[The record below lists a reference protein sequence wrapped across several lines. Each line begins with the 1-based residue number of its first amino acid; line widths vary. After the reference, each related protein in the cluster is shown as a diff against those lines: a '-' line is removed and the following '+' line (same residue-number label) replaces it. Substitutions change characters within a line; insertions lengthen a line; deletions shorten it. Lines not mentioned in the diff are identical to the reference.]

1 MLEGA
6 QPDRVL
12 GELVDLAIERRVK
25 RGGDAAMDPTET
37 PSSPVSDEEGRALA
51 EKASV
56 FLQQWLML
64 RVAIVVAKKRGSPER
79 RLGEQY
85 NQQVPCQRKS
95 ASQQRWQ
102 RKGEGKFENKGKGK
116 DKGGNVG
123 VASTALLEKG
133 GAKGSPPR
141 QRHHHS
147 VPHSSP
153 SLPRDGSRR
162 SPIKRQW
169 TMAPSWWRKSPSPD
183 RAQVKG
189 GNGGSSGSGNN
200 RKGQRW

>member
-1 MLEGA
+1 MEGA

-37 PSSPVSDEEGRALA
+37 PSSPVSDEDGRALA

-56 FLQQWLML
+56 FFLQQWLML

-95 ASQQRWQ
+95 ACQQRWQ
-102 RKGEGKFENKGKGK
+102 RKGEGE
-116 DKGGNVG
+116 VR
-123 VASTALLEKG
+123 E
-133 GAKGSPPR
+133 
-141 QRHHHS
+141 QR
-147 VPHSSP
+147 
-153 SLPRDGSRR
+153 
-162 SPIKRQW
+162 KREGQGW
-169 TMAPSWWRKSPSPD
+169 
-183 RAQVKG
+183 
-189 GNGGSSGSGNN
+189 
-200 RKGQRW
+200 QRWRCFDSISSCWKRVAQKGLHHVSVIITVFLIPAPLFHEMDPDGVPSSVNGPWLQVGGGKVHLQTVHR